1 MGMDIFGISPKLVGE
16 KPEIDWENADDSD
29 KKLYFQELEKWEN
42 NNPGHYF
49 RANVWSWR
57 PLNLIIDYVNQK
69 YELNLETEG
78 FGDNSGCGLDTQE
91 DCDKLAEG
99 LKQFL
104 EKAELNDEEDA
115 LYLCLGLW
123 IDETGAFIRNE
134 DVEKELNEEF
144 TYGRILQGSVISKD
158 GNRYYPAWSTSV
170 SHINEFILFLQH
182 CGGFNIY

>member
-1 MGMDIFGISPKLVGE
+1 MDIFGMNPKLTGE
-16 KPEIDWENADDSD
+16 KPEIDWENSDDET
-29 KKLYFQELEKWEN
+29 KKQYFKELNEWEN

-69 YELNLETEG
+69 YELDLETDG

-91 DCDKLAEG
+91 ECDKLAEG
-99 LKQFL
+99 LKLFL
-104 EKAELNDEEDA
+104 ERAELNDEEDA

-123 IDETGAFIRNE
+123 VDEKGVFITDDAIVN
-134 DVEKELNEEF
+134 ELNEEF
-144 TYGRILQGSVISKD
+144 PQGKIIQGSVITKD

-170 SHINEFILFLQH
+170 SHIREFISFLEN